1 MWTLFLARDDAY
13 LDLAEIAFFQE
24 LVQLH
29 FAKAEPVVC
38 VEFARSFE
46 AVAHKIQNHQ
56 PASAFQDPARRR
68 DGSLGMNGVM

>member
-29 FAKAEPVVC
+29 FAKAEPVVR
-38 VEFARSFE
+38 VEFAGSFE
-46 AVAHKIQNHQ
+46 AVAQKIENH
-56 PASAFQDPARRR
+56 
-68 DGSLGMNGVM
+68 